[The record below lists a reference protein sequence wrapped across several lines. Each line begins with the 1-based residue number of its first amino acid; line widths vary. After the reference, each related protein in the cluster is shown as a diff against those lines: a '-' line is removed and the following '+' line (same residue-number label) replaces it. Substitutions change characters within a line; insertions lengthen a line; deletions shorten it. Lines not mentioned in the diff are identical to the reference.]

1 MIVIFQVDRRD
12 AISVRAIPY
21 VTGWTMSPDKVAA
34 VMAHTDPITKMRA
47 VGSYQLDGSGR
58 PRKTLPKDWDQYV
71 AGMEALA
78 ARLKA
83 SQSHEAIS
91 FEEWLRLSNELLPA
105 GVFVWKDEFEPAFN
119 STHSR
124 ERLTILHEREGD
136 RELNFFLLVLH
147 EAQAKV
153 MEGFDGIPVPNSCP
167 DDNATAA
174 NPNVAQAK
182 ELGTKERISLLLII
196 AAACKEAN
204 LDVKAH
210 AKTAVL
216 LKNIAVGMGVQ
227 IGETTIEN
235 HLKKIPNALE
245 ARIT

>member
-136 RELNFFLLVLH
+136 RELNFFRLFSTRLKPRSWKGLT
-147 EAQAKV
+147 
-153 MEGFDGIPVPNSCP
+153 GFQSPIPVLMTMRLQPTPMLPKPKSWVPKSESVCF
-167 DDNATAA
+167 
-174 NPNVAQAK
+174 
-182 ELGTKERISLLLII
+182 
-196 AAACKEAN
+196 
-204 LDVKAH
+204 
-210 AKTAVL
+210 
-216 LKNIAVGMGVQ
+216 
-227 IGETTIEN
+227 
-235 HLKKIPNALE
+235 
-245 ARIT
+245 